1 MLYRLLLLLLLALT
15 VSMLPWAQ
23 SGKAEAPTTGKAAA
37 PTGKAAAPTGMEKF
51 APSQAISVD
60 NAVAFPVDI

>member
-23 SGKAEAPTTGKAAA
+23 
-37 PTGKAAAPTGMEKF
+37 TGKAAAPTGMEKF
-51 APSQAISVD
+51 APSQVISID

>member
-1 MLYRLLLLLLLALT
+1 MLHRLLLLLLLAFT

-37 PTGKAAAPTGMEKF
+37 PTDMEKF